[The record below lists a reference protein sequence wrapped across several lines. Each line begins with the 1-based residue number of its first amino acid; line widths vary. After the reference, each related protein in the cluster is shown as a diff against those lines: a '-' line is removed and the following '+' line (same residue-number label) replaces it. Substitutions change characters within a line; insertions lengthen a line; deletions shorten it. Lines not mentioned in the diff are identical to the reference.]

1 MVRQRN
7 IDKYESEVRDGLQE
21 LFNLCR
27 HNMLH
32 SGDLLLCQQNGF
44 IFSGQ
49 ACVGLGDEGLN
60 SMQTINSISFKGI
73 GSITNDDSYFAVH
86 GNTFFKGTS
95 DFEKEIQQQK
105 NTYLNIWENGFFIRV
120 FTQVVNILNS
130 CNYDWYLDI
139 SNLPPN
145 GKSKHIREQIIKR
158 LNASPKF
165 QQVLQT
171 TYIGQIRNAIA
182 HSQYHC
188 VQGGIIYDNYKSDK
202 YATLQGLSF
211 DDWEKI
217 YCYSFFIFIGIFQTL
232 KQIKDEFYLPISKGT
247 LSKGIPVQVPDKG
260 NGWYQTVL
268 FPNEKGDIWRFTKTL
283 T

>member
-1 MVRQRN
+1 MVRQSS
-7 IDKYESEVRDGLQE
+7 IDKYEREVREGLQE

-27 HNMLH
+27 YNMVH

-44 IFSGQ
+44 IFSDQ

-60 SMQTINSISFKGI
+60 STQTINSISFKGI
-73 GSITNDDSYFAVH
+73 GGVTNDDNYFAVH
-86 GNTFFKGTS
+86 GNTFLKGIS
-95 DFEKEIQQQK
+95 DFEKEIQEQK

-120 FTQVVNILNS
+120 FTQVVNVLNS
-130 CNYDWYLDI
+130 CDYDWYLDI
-139 SNLPPN
+139 SKLPPN
-145 GKSKHIREQIIKR
+145 GKSKHLREQIIQR
-158 LNASPKF
+158 LDASPKF
-165 QQVLQT
+165 QQIVRN

-211 DDWEKI
+211 DDWERI

-232 KQIKDEFYLPISKGT
+232 RQIKDQLYLPASKESLT
-247 LSKGIPVQVPDKG
+247 KGIPVKVPDKE

-268 FPNEKGDIWRFTKTL
+268 FPNEKGDMWRFIQTVN
-283 T
+283 